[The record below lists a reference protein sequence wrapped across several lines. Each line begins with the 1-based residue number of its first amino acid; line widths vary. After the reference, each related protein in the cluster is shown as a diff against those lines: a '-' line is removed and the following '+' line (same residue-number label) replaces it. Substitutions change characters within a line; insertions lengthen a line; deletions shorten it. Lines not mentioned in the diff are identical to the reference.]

1 MWKSGKN
8 VMFFF
13 VAVAGSFSEKKK
25 WGCELLLDVR
35 IASSLYLIIFFFPLS
50 SSHNNGLGSFFLFHR
65 VGFAVFII
73 FSFLLLLPR
82 FAYRTVSYRVVSIP
96 VSLP

>member
-8 VMFFF
+8 VMFFLLLLPGLF
-13 VAVAGSFSEKKK
+13 LKKK

-35 IASSLYLIIFFFPLS
+35 IASSLYLLIFFPLS
-50 SSHNNGLGSFFLFHR
+50 SSHNNGLGSFFLFHQ